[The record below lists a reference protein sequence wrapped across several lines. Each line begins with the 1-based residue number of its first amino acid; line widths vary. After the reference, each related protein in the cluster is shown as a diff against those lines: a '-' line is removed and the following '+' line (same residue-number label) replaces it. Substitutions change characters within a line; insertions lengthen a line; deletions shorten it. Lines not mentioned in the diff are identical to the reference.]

1 MKGPSLQKTAAVSA
15 ALHATL
21 FLITL
26 IVLRN
31 SNRMVLPSPYVVNL
45 VSSGGAPT
53 ASVVEK
59 SLSEAPESAATKV
72 ESPKVVTLKSMEN
85 NSRDVK
91 ADQRRLEDSLHALN
105 AKKKLTQLA
114 NLRKAVLSVKGSS
127 DQTGTPSKTQ
137 TKGLL
142 KGKAGGP
149 GGELTYADRI
159 RAEIHKQ
166 WSYPDSIGRNLE
178 TIIAIRILKDGA
190 IRVEDIEKKSG
201 DRIFDKSVLKA
212 IELASPVTPPPYEM
226 EFGIRFTP

>member
-31 SNRMVLPSPYVVNL
+31 SNRMVLPSPYVVTL
-45 VSSGGAPT
+45 VSSGKGSAGAV
-53 ASVVEK
+53 AEK
-59 SLSEAPESAATKV
+59 NLSEAPEPAVV
-72 ESPKVVTLKSMEN
+72 EPPKVMNRSPHDTKPDL
-85 NSRDVK
+85 R
-91 ADQRRLEDSLHALN
+91 ADQRADQKRLEDSIHALQ
-105 AKKKLTQLA
+105 AKNKLAKLA
-114 NLRKAVLSVKGSS
+114 NLRKAMLSVKGSEQS
-127 DQTGTPSKTQ
+127 GGAAKTPVKIGLRGKTGGQ
-137 TKGLL
+137 
-142 KGKAGGP
+142 
-149 GGELTYADRI
+149 GGEMTYADRI

-178 TIIAIRILKDGA
+178 AIIAIRILKDGA
-190 IRVEDIEKKSG
+190 IKVQEIEKKSG

>member
-31 SNRMVLPSPYVVNL
+31 SNRMVMPSPYVVDL
-45 VSSGGAPT
+45 VSSGRGASAPI
-53 ASVVEK
+53 AEK
-59 SLSEAPESAATKV
+59 SLPESPEPAVVAASKAM
-72 ESPKVVTLKSMEN
+72 EKSP
-85 NSRDVK
+85 RDAK
-91 ADQRRLEDSLHALN
+91 ADQRQLEDSIHALE
-105 AKKKLTQLA
+105 AKNKLAKLA
-114 NLRKAVLSVKGSS
+114 NLRKAMLSVKGSE
-127 DQTGTPSKTQ
+127 Q
-137 TKGLL
+137 TKAAAKTPVKAGLR
-142 KGKAGGP
+142 GKAG
-149 GGELTYADRI
+149 EMTYADRI

-178 TIIAIRILKDGA
+178 AIIAIRILKDGT
-190 IRVEDIEKKSG
+190 IKVQDVEKKSG

-212 IELASPVTPPPYEM
+212 IELASPVTPPPYEI

>member
-31 SNRMVLPSPYVVNL
+31 SNRMLLPSPYVVDL
-45 VSSGGAPT
+45 VSSGRGTTGPVA
-53 ASVVEK
+53 EK
-59 SLSEAPESAATKV
+59 RLSESPESAVVETSKATEK
-72 ESPKVVTLKSMEN
+72 SP
-85 NSRDVK
+85 RDVRE
-91 ADQRRLEDSLHALN
+91 DQRRLEDSIHALE
-105 AKKKLTQLA
+105 AKNRLAKLA
-114 NLRKAVLSVKGSS
+114 NLKKAMLSVKGSG
-127 DQTGTPSKTQ
+127 QTGAAAKTPV
-137 TKGLL
+137 
-142 KGKAGGP
+142 KAGLRGRAGGQ
-149 GGELTYADRI
+149 GGELTYADRV

-178 TIIAIRILKDGA
+178 AIIAIRILKDGT
-190 IRVEDIEKKSG
+190 IRVQDVEKKSG

-212 IELASPVTPPPYEM
+212 IELASPVTPPPYEI